1 MRQIQFR
8 AWNPV
13 LNKMTQEFH
22 ITGMGVVW
30 HSTDNP
36 DENYSEAI
44 DWYIMQDIGKSDIKG
59 NLIFDQDIVRIKY
72 PNGGDFAN
80 TIGRVFWDEDECNF
94 YHGNSTGR
102 PPKRMWEYAE
112 VIGNVFETP
121 KLWERIKKTL

>member
-1 MRQIQFR
+1 MRDIKFR
-8 AWNPV
+8 
-13 LNKMTQEFH
+13 
-22 ITGMGVVW
+22 VW
-30 HSTDNP
+30 QS
-36 DENYSEAI
+36 NYGIPASMLYLGFESNLQDLI
-44 DWYIMQDIGKSDIKG
+44 SHDGWEVMQDIGKKDIKG

-94 YHGNSTGR
+94 YHGNDKGR
-102 PPKRMWEYAE
+102 PPKRMWGYSE